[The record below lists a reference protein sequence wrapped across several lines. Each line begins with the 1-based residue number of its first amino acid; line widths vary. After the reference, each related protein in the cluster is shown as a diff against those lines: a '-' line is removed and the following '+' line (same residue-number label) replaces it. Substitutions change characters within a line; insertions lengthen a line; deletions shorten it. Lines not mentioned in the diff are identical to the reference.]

1 MTELVQYS
9 KDDFSRI
16 KGLIQIP
23 QEIKD
28 KYEQLF
34 ADHECFQHASFL
46 IPFKF
51 QKDKKNIGLKQL
63 DSRDNKKRQIFHK
76 IQRRPLATDIGDKHF
91 SKRVKGLLNIINDTN
106 YEKQI
111 NKLIFTIEHDN
122 VDAII
127 SIVMSTSVLQVFYIG
142 IFIRILND
150 ISKTSYKHNVKNEI
164 DMFIHNFF
172 ANKEMY
178 LSTIDTTT
186 SDYDIFCFKQKHKVL
201 TVSKAIVILHL
212 IKHDLTTFTLQ
223 QFVENIT
230 NDIDNALNMPDDH
243 TFDIILQ
250 ILLEA
255 KKIMDWK
262 PPLGIF
268 EVSKPKT
275 LSKKIEFMCAQLLA

>member
-1 MTELVQYS
+1 
-9 KDDFSRI
+9 
-16 KGLIQIP
+16 
-23 QEIKD
+23 
-28 KYEQLF
+28 
-34 ADHECFQHASFL
+34 
-46 IPFKF
+46 
-51 QKDKKNIGLKQL
+51 
-63 DSRDNKKRQIFHK
+63 
-76 IQRRPLATDIGDKHF
+76 
-91 SKRVKGLLNIINDTN
+91 
-106 YEKQI
+106 
-111 NKLIFTIEHDN
+111 
-122 VDAII
+122 
-127 SIVMSTSVLQVFYIG
+127 
-142 IFIRILND
+142 
-150 ISKTSYKHNVKNEI
+150 
-164 DMFIHNFF
+164 
-172 ANKEMY
+172 MY